1 MTESEHTGNV
11 YIALKPRD
19 LAKINQVYYVH
30 KENCSE
36 INSGATKR
44 PKLEQI
50 VRRREKLY

>member
-19 LAKINQVYYVH
+19 LAKINQVYYAH